1 MMSSD
6 SRLRS
11 AVAIFFALPNTRS
24 HSADLKFRVLPSVT
38 WELASSTAVSRAV
51 DKGGEHT
58 KKALDSP
65 PSWLSPVRASSK
77 SWDGKKGWCGEE
89 GEEEAKGEVRH

>member
-6 SRLRS
+6 SQLRS
-11 AVAIFFALPNTRS
+11 AVAIFALLNTRS

-38 WELASSTAVSRAV
+38 WELASSTAVLRAV

-58 KKALDSP
+58 EKALDSP
-65 PSWLSPVRASSK
+65 PSWMSSIRASSK
-77 SWDGKKGWCGEE
+77 SWDGKKG
-89 GEEEAKGEVRH
+89 